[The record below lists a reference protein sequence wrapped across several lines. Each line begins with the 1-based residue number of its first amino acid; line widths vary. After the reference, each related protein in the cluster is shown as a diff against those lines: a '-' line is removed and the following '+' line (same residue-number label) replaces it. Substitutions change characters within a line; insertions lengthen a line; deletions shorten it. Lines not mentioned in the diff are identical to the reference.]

1 MWVQVE
7 RQLLSTWVTITPVPS
22 LMTNLSNAGVEIR
35 MENLELVRQRIV
47 STHHKVLL
55 LSEQIVTQSRLRWG
69 RDSLVHSLMTARSN
83 VGVKTTLVNAAMVV
97 DTAAISVHRQVQSF
111 LSLLVE
117 LQHKFP
123 QGNSMSALSS
133 MTLLLFAGARTQ
145 KDN

>member
-7 RQLLSTWVTITPVPS
+7 QQLLSTWVTITPVPS

-47 STHHKVLL
+47 STHHKASL

-69 RDSLVHSLMTARSN
+69 RDSLVHSLMMVQSSA
-83 VGVKTTLVNAAMVV
+83 GVKTTLVNAAMVV
-97 DTAAISVHRQVQSF
+97 DTVALSDLHQVQPF
-111 LSLLVE
+111 LSRPVE